1 MKVAVIFYS
10 TYGHLYQMA
19 EAAAE
24 GIRQGGND
32 AEVLRV
38 AETLPQEVLEKMGAA
53 EASKVFAHIPEAKVE
68 DLTRFDGFIFA
79 FPTRFGNMA
88 AQFKT
93 FVDATGALWAQGAL
107 IGKPF
112 GIITGSATQHG
123 GQESTI
129 LTGMVPFLHHGM
141 LFVGLPASLPE
152 LGQFQEVQG
161 GSYYGASTI
170 AGPDGSRMPSEN
182 ELKLASALGSRV
194 ASVAAKLTT
203 EVSLSHN

>member
-24 GIRQGGND
+24 GIRQKGQEAEIFRVPETLP
-32 AEVLRV
+32 AEVL
-38 AETLPQEVLEKMGAA
+38 QKMGADQ
-53 EASKVFAHIPEAKVE
+53 ASKAFSHIPEVSVD
-68 DLTRFDGFIFA
+68 DLPGFDGFLFA

-88 AQFKT
+88 AQFKN
-93 FVDATGALWAQGAL
+93 FVDATGGLWAQGSL

-141 LFVGLPASLPE
+141 IFVGLPASLPE
-152 LGQFQEVQG
+152 LGQVAEVQG

-170 AGPDGSRMPSEN
+170 AAPDGSRMPSAN
-182 ELKLASALGSRV
+182 ELKLASALGGRV
-194 ASVAAKLTT
+194 TEVALKLTAELT
-203 EVSLSHN
+203 LSHN